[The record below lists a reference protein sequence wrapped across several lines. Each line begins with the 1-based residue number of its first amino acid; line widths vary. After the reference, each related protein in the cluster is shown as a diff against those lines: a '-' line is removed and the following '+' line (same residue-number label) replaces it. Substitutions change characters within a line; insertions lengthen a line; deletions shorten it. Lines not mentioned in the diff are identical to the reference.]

1 MNKKYFNVM
10 FGKDYNIGNLS
21 EEIFYVLLKAKRQ
34 NTKLILIQK
43 YIFFYSIMQRAFKI
57 KQPKAIYNIKSQYIK
72 SNQFLQAKF
81 FAVYGGVYVFVSYL
95 YEAIR
100 YKLTKNL
107 KKIFGQDTSNCK
119 FDPSVPSIGV
129 EDIFNIHGRGTFSFS
144 KQDKEYWRSA
154 LSSKFEIDL
163 DENVNMLCEKS
174 SVVLGLDK
182 YPWYVCLHVRT
193 PFFHN
198 ATSDSFR
205 NSSIENYYDA
215 IKYII
220 SLGGAVVRM
229 GDPMA
234 TLENIEGFFNYP
246 NSSEK
251 SEEMDLYLIKNCKF
265 FIGTTSG
272 IHDTALLFGVPV
284 LSVNTN
290 DYCFVKPYKECDL
303 YIYKHIFSKEKNR
316 ILTFKEVLDEPFFI
330 QSNVAVTLDMQKLND
345 CYEFIENSSEEILA
359 SVKNM
364 IDGIEKNYFVR
375 TKSQIDFQKHLN
387 ASVLK
392 WITTDDWFKQNVE
405 QAYRVFSKEHY
416 HGSIDRDFAEKYYSN

>member
-21 EEIFYVLLKAKRQ
+21 EEIFYALLKAKRK
-34 NTKLILIQK
+34 NTKFVLIQK
-43 YIFFYSIMQRAFKI
+43 KIFFYSIMQRAFKI
-57 KQPKAIYNIKSQYIK
+57 KQPKAIYNIMSKYIK
-72 SNQFLQAKF
+72 SNKSLQAKF
-81 FAVYGGVYVFVSYL
+81 LAVYGGIYVLISYL
-95 YEAIR
+95 HESIR

-119 FDPSVPSIGV
+119 FDPSVPTIGV
-129 EDIFNIHGRGTFSFS
+129 EDIFNIHAENTFSFS
-144 KQDKEYWRSA
+144 EKDKEYWHEA

-163 DENVNMLCEKS
+163 DKNTKSLCEKS
-174 SVVLGLDK
+174 STVIGLDK

-205 NSSIENYYDA
+205 NSNIENYYEA

-229 GDPMA
+229 GDPMS
-234 TLENIEGFFNYP
+234 TVEGMEGFFNYP
-246 NSSEK
+246 NCSEK

-290 DYCFVKPYKECDL
+290 DYCFVKPYKECDS

-316 ILTFKEVLDEPFFI
+316 ILTFKEVLDEPFFV

-345 CYEFIENSSEEILA
+345 CYKFIENSSEEILVA
-359 SVKNM
+359 VKN
-364 IDGIEKNYFVR
+364 ILDSLDHNCFTR
-375 TKSQIDFQKHLN
+375 TKSQIDFQNHLN
-387 ASVLK
+387 ASVLE

-416 HGSIDRDFAEKYYSN
+416 HGSIDKDFAEKYYSN